1 MDKLQQ
7 EKEEEEEEEEG
18 NGNIKSGMFLLS
30 LLSA

>member
-7 EKEEEEEEEEG
+7 EKEEEEEEEG